1 MPTLSHQ
8 LQLICL
14 IHSSHLNCNSGIRIN
29 LDEDSSGLSV
39 GETLTPFG
47 FTYYVHGWPRSSC
60 VKMQIILHGNTFVAL
75 VLLLRI
81 VSLSLF
87 FCLSALCRAIFPHF
101 SIFPFFMSQ
110 VSECNWPSR
119 QAPSLHNLFAVC
131 KNMHNWLKQNPKNVC
146 VITCSV
152 RKNAH
157 TVYWLHFALF
167 CHCWWQS
174 IDVDFIICK

>member
-1 MPTLSHQ
+1 MPSLSHQ

-14 IHSSHLNCNSGIRIN
+14 IQSSHLNCNSGIRIN

-47 FTYYVHGWPRSSC
+47 FPYFLHGWPRSAC
-60 VKMQIILHGNTFVAL
+60 VKMQIILHGNTFVAP
-75 VLLLRI
+75 VLCC
-81 VSLSLF
+81 SQAPSFLSLF
-87 FCLSALCRAIFPHF
+87 SSALTVLSALCRAIFPHF
-101 SIFPFFMSQ
+101 SVSPFFMSQ

-152 RKNAH
+152 RKNTH
-157 TVYWLHFALF
+157 SVY
-167 CHCWWQS
+167 
-174 IDVDFIICK
+174 

>member
-14 IHSSHLNCNSGIRIN
+14 IHSSHLSCNSGIRIH
-29 LDEDSSGLSV
+29 LDSSGLSV

-47 FTYYVHGWPRSSC
+47 FTYYVHGWPRS
-60 VKMQIILHGNTFVAL
+60 VILHGNTFVAP
-75 VLLLRI
+75 VLCCSKAPSFLCVFSSALT
-81 VSLSLF
+81 V
-87 FCLSALCRAIFPHF
+87 LSALCGAIFPHF
-101 SIFPFFMSQ
+101 SVFPFFMSQ

-152 RKNAH
+152 RENSH
-157 TVYWLHFALF
+157 TVY
-167 CHCWWQS
+167 
-174 IDVDFIICK
+174 

>member
-14 IHSSHLNCNSGIRIN
+14 IQSSHLNCNSGIRIN
-29 LDEDSSGLSV
+29 LDEDSSRLSV

-47 FTYYVHGWPRSSC
+47 FTYYVHDSPCSAC
-60 VKMQIILHGNTFVAL
+60 VKMQITLHGNAFVAL
-75 VLLLRI
+75 VLCCAESFLCLF
-81 VSLSLF
+81 SSALTFLST
-87 FCLSALCRAIFPHF
+87 LCRAIFPHF
-101 SIFPFFMSQ
+101 SIFLFFMSQ

-152 RKNAH
+152 RKN
-157 TVYWLHFALF
+157 TQSVWLHFALF
-167 CHCWWQS
+167 CHC
-174 IDVDFIICK
+174 